1 MLARCMNIGRFFV
14 YLQSVPMWNQ
24 KGFITISSF
33 YLMKKILFFL
43 LVSAGCLT
51 ACAVEE
57 SSESVKGDPNLPFIP
72 QEGNPEGID
81 QKVFEVLNLDHPGL
95 ESVKSLYEGGDVY
108 NAAAELLEYYRER
121 PVYNPNVN
129 MLQPSASATEI
140 SLADQASQE
149 GGYRFKVYEYV
160 EEEGKCWS
168 FKGEDGKINWAY
180 VPESLSGENEFKYQ
194 LHRHQWMLPQ
204 AKAFKATGD
213 EKYIKAW
220 IDVYFNWLETFPC
233 PEGRVE
239 NQDMHPQWY
248 GLQTS
253 ARTIDQM
260 DILCYYVHSELF
272 TPEILSRFL
281 VAFSQHVES
290 IMVNWFKDS
299 ASNIRLEQEQ
309 AVTLAGIMMPE
320 FKRSSEWFSTGN
332 TAITAQLTNQ
342 FNADGVHN
350 EFDPSYHLGAVA
362 NFYNIYKV
370 AQANGKL
377 DAFPSDYVEYLR
389 KAAKFIMDVTYPD
402 YSMDN
407 INDTRSKRMTK
418 SVLTRNLRQYSEM
431 FPDDEELK
439 WFAYEGKYGTRPQS
453 TLVTY
458 PVSGY
463 YIMRNGWLPSSTM
476 LIHKNCYDPTR
487 TGLSGH
493 NHPDNGHVML
503 YVNGRKFL
511 PDAGTM
517 SYSGSNYSTYRS
529 TEMHNTITRNRANI
543 SKREGKLL
551 KTETSTGYEL
561 VVTENA
567 AYDGLTHRRAIFFVE
582 GKFFVIV
589 DEAYGTDSG
598 SAVNLNFK
606 LWGGKG
612 KTSDGYPESGKNY
625 TVIDESGAHSNFD
638 DGNNLIMK
646 SFSETSEG
654 YQFES
659 GTGYYSNEIDQKT
672 QRYWYRMSVTKQSDK
687 AARFITVVYPFGNA
701 DDYSKQN
708 ISAVFTDNAPDAA
721 GTFHADGA
729 SVKVTVN
736 GVDYT
741 LSYKL
746 N

>member
-1 MLARCMNIGRFFV
+1 MRK
-14 YLQSVPMWNQ
+14 S
-24 KGFITISSF
+24 K
-33 YLMKKILFFL
+33 FFL
-43 LVSAGCLT
+43 SFFLCCLV
-51 ACAVEE
+51 ACTVEE
-57 SSESVKGDPNLPFIP
+57 SSESLKGNPDLPLIP
-72 QEGNPEGID
+72 ESGNPEGID
-81 QKVFEVLNLDHPGL
+81 QEIFSLLDLNHPGL
-95 ESVKSLYEGGDVY
+95 ESVKSLYESGDIY
-108 NAAAELLEYYRER
+108 NAASELLEYYRQR
-121 PVYNPNVN
+121 PVYNPKVN
-129 MLQPSASATEI
+129 MLQPSATAAEI
-140 SLADQASQE
+140 SVADQASSE

-160 EEEGKCWS
+160 DADGQCWS
-168 FKGEDGKINWAY
+168 FKGKDGKIDWSY
-180 VPESLSGENEFKYQ
+180 IPESLASEKEFKYQ

-204 AKAFKATGD
+204 AKAYKATGD

-220 IDVYFNWLETFPC
+220 IDVYFDWLAANPC
-233 PEGRVE
+233 PSGRIE
-239 NQDMHPQWY
+239 NQDAQPQWY

-253 ARTIDQM
+253 SRTIAQM
-260 DILCYYVHSELF
+260 DIFCYYVHSELF

-290 IMVNWFKDS
+290 VMVNWVKDS

-320 FKRSSEWFSTGN
+320 FKRSSEWFATGN
-332 TAITAQLTNQ
+332 DAITAQLTNQ
-342 FNADGVHN
+342 FNTDGVHN

-362 NFYNIYKV
+362 NFYEIYTV
-370 AQANGKL
+370 ARANGKL
-377 DAFPSDYVEYLR
+377 ESFPTDYVEYLR
-389 KAAKFIMDVTYPD
+389 KAAKFIMDITYPD

-407 INDTRSKRMTK
+407 INDTRSVRMTK

-439 WFAYEGKYGTRPQS
+439 WFAYEGQYGTRPQS
-453 TLVTY
+453 TMITY

-476 LIHKNCYDPTR
+476 LIHKNCYDPAR

-517 SYSGSNYSTYRS
+517 SYSGSDYSTYRS

-551 KTETSTGYEL
+551 KKETSTGYEL
-561 VVTENA
+561 IATENA
-567 AYDGLTHRRAIFFVE
+567 AYDDLTHRRAIFFVN

-589 DEAYGTDSG
+589 DEAYGAFAG
-598 SAVNLNFK
+598 PVNLNFK

-612 KTSDGYPESGKNY
+612 KTSDGYPESGKNV
-625 TVIDESGAHSNFD
+625 TVIDESGAHSTFD
-638 DGNNLIMK
+638 DGNNIIMK
-646 SFSETSEG
+646 SFSETSDN
-654 YQFES
+654 YKFES
-659 GTGYYSNEIDQKT
+659 NTGYYSNEIGQKT
-672 QRYWYRMSVTKQSDK
+672 QRYWYRMSVDKQASK
-687 AARFITVVYPFGNA
+687 AARFITVLYPFGKA
-701 DDYSKQN
+701 SDYSKHN
-708 ISAVFTDNAPDAA
+708 ISAIFTDNASEAA

-729 SVKVTVN
+729 SVKVTVD